1 MAEASRRGSMHT
13 VQGFCVSMLPQILQ
27 TSIFS
32 IAACKAV
39 DSGAIKASRFLTKNS
54 AARRAE
60 RGPSPGRRASNW
72 IKRSISGPAAMAGIV
87 VVLQPSISMGYL
99 SESDETYPM
108 PSHQFAVAI
117 CIAILFPMLVHH
129 G

>member
-1 MAEASRRGSMHT
+1 
-13 VQGFCVSMLPQILQ
+13 MLPQILH

-39 DSGAIKASRFLTKNS
+39 DSGAITASRFLIKNS

-72 IKRSISGPAAMAGIV
+72 IKRSISGPAEMAGIS
-87 VVLQPSISMGYL
+87 LYCNL
-99 SESDETYPM
+99 
-108 PSHQFAVAI
+108 
-117 CIAILFPMLVHH
+117 
-129 G
+129 